1 MGKYRAIIEDALK
14 VNLLTL
20 AVFALL
26 YIFCNSL
33 FTFFST
39 GKDDV
44 WLLSKYVT
52 LKNNGRAPVYE
63 GNIIICSIAG
73 INSRDSIAS
82 IIERLESYNPRVIG
96 CDIIFSR
103 ASGIDSLHNMHLKR
117 VVEGSGRM
125 VVAQRPV
132 LDGLGRLLSVEESI
146 FEGIEGGDVTVYA
159 DGSHMRETI
168 LDGRKFVNFASLVAE
183 TACGNI
189 EYPSRAHYINY
200 TNRYFPVMNIDEIL
214 PQDVEEKIVLL
225 GDTED
230 LRDYVDLD
238 FAITDHRY
246 SDIMGTVKRVPG
258 VFLHAYAI
266 ASMINGDW
274 VVPVPK
280 WISLLFGFIASFFLC
295 LLGKYW
301 SYKGIPRCFFKC
313 VHLAVFTFMIW
324 VCYPLYRWFDIIV
337 SPLYFTIGVA
347 MSDFSSAGL
356 DMLRHLKNRLFKK
369 QKSV

>member
-1 MGKYRAIIEDALK
+1 MGKYRGIIEDALK
-14 VNLLTL
+14 ANLLTL

-39 GKDDV
+39 GKDDT

-52 LKNNGRAPVYE
+52 LKNSGRSPVYE
-63 GNIIICSIAG
+63 DNILICSIAG

-82 IIERLESYNPRVIG
+82 VIERLESYNPLAVG

-117 VVEGSGRM
+117 AVEGSGRT

-132 LDGLGRLLSVEESI
+132 LDGLGRLISVEESI
-146 FEGIEGGDVTVYA
+146 FEGVEGGDITVSA
-159 DGSHMRETI
+159 DGSHTRETVI
-168 LDGRKFVNFASLVAE
+168 DGRRFVNFASLVAE
-183 TACGNI
+183 TAYDNI
-189 EYPSRAHYINY
+189 EYPSRVHYINY
-200 TNRYFPVMNIDEIL
+200 TNRYIPVMGIDEIM
-214 PQDVEEKIVLL
+214 PQDVEGKTVLL

-238 FAITDHRY
+238 FAVTDHRY

-266 ASMINGDW
+266 ASIINDDW
-274 VVPVPK
+274 VVAVPK

-301 SYKGIPRCFFKC
+301 SYRGIPRCFFKC

-324 VCYPLYRWFDIIV
+324 VCYPLYLWFDIIV

-356 DMLRHLKNRLFKK
+356 DMLGYLKNKLLKRR
-369 QKSV
+369 KSV